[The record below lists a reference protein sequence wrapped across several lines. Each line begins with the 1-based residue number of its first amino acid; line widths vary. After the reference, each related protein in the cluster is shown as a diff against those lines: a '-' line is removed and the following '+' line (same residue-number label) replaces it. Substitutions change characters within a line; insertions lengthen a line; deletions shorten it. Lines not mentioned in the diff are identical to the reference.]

1 MNEFFYK
8 GLANSFNGAYLDQDS
23 EWIYYCNPL
32 DDNAIL
38 YKIKKDMTDK
48 IKLYNKKVSNITI
61 YNDFIYFSQ
70 DTSIFKINK
79 DGCSLQEIIN
89 TNIGETIYEM
99 CIYNDYIYYTDD
111 LPYGS
116 LYKIKIDGS
125 NKIKVSNNSP
135 MYLNIYNNYIYYAG
149 QDYTDDSTGIYKIDL
164 NGNDEEKILN
174 GDIDSL
180 NIYNNNIYFTN
191 SVDNSNLF
199 KMSVDCK
206 TKNIILNKK
215 VSNLNIFKDWMYY
228 IDVSDN
234 DSLYKLKLDGT
245 EVTKLEKSLCTNI
258 LVFSDYI
265 YYEDILKEK
274 IFQFNMSNK
283 TKISL

>member
-1 MNEFFYK
+1 
-8 GLANSFNGAYLDQDS
+8 
-23 EWIYYCNPL
+23 
-32 DDNAIL
+32 
-38 YKIKKDMTDK
+38 
-48 IKLYNKKVSNITI
+48 
-61 YNDFIYFSQ
+61 
-70 DTSIFKINK
+70 
-79 DGCSLQEIIN
+79 
-89 TNIGETIYEM
+89 
-99 CIYNDYIYYTDD
+99 
-111 LPYGS
+111 
-116 LYKIKIDGS
+116 
-125 NKIKVSNNSP
+125 
-135 MYLNIYNNYIYYAG
+135 
-149 QDYTDDSTGIYKIDL
+149 
-164 NGNDEEKILN
+164 
-174 GDIDSL
+174 
-180 NIYNNNIYFTN
+180 
-191 SVDNSNLF
+191 
-199 KMSVDCK
+199 MSVDCK